1 MSGSCAVGN
10 TRTVLFYLS
19 LNINLKTLLILFEIF
34 NAFHGRKRL
43 GERNFFRIFIL
54 NYTYFYAILRHLPM
68 SYSIEMQRCLAKNL
82 VFA

>member
-43 GERNFFRIFIL
+43 GERNFFPDFYFELYIF
-54 NYTYFYAILRHLPM
+54 LRHSTPSTDDLL
-68 SYSIEMQRCLAKNL
+68 Y
-82 VFA
+82 